1 MKGCLARHVLC
12 DAHHGYGLKEEGSPH
27 EQPQHAGA
35 PRLPRA
41 YVHRQ
46 DADGELA
53 EAAGQGRE
61 E

>member
-1 MKGCLARHVLC
+1 MKGCLARHVPC
-12 DAHHGYGLKEEGSPH
+12 DAYYGHGLKKEGSPH
-27 EQPQHAGA
+27 EQQQHVGA
-35 PRLPRA
+35 LRLSRA
-41 YVHRQ
+41 HVHRQ